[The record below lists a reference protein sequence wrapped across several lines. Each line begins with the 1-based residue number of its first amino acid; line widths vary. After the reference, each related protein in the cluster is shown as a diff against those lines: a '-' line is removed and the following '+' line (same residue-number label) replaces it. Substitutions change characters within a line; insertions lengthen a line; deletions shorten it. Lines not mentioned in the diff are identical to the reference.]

1 MKQRRERETLRLEA
15 VLLNLIVSV
24 IVLAVLPDTSFAQSV
39 LSKAIRTSE
48 SMEPALSHPEQ
59 GRAAQQ
65 KLDALRAKTGRR
77 PNIVWLLIDD
87 MGYGDPGTFG
97 GGVTIGAATPNMDR
111 PALFAANL
119 YPDSLRYS
127 DRPVARPDRPNA
139 ADSRR

>member
-39 LSKAIRTSE
+39 LSKAIRTSK

-65 KLDALRAKTGRR
+65 KLDALRA
-77 PNIVWLLIDD
+77 WLRSRNW
-87 MGYGDPGTFG
+87 PREQRHF
-97 GGVTIGAATPNMDR
+97 
-111 PALFAANL
+111 
-119 YPDSLRYS
+119 SLNTLS
-127 DRPVARPDRPNA
+127 
-139 ADSRR
+139 